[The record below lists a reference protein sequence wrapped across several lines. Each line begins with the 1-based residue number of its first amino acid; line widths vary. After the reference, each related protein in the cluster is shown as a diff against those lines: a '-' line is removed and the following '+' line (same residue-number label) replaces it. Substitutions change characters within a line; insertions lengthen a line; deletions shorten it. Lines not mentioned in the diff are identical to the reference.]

1 MNNID
6 KENERLQRIRS
17 QQLQSRDPLKKER
30 KKQDRITHQYQSR
43 QKYYVSQ
50 GISDVKH
57 KWKGLRIGIII
68 GLVVWIIL
76 AAFGTAAGVLGA
88 LVLNVA
94 VGAQFREL
102 LYEVT
107 TTDAVTFISI
117 SALTIG
123 VAALASCIPARRA
136 AKVDPMVALRCE

>member
-43 QKYYVSQ
+43 QKYSVSQ

-57 KWKGLRIGIII
+57 KWKGLMIGIII

-76 AAFGTAAGVLGA
+76 AAFVQAAWVDLVGIVAIVACPILGFM
-88 LVLNVA
+88 L
-94 VGAQFREL
+94 GSSFDWRDEL
-102 LYEVT
+102 RDV
-107 TTDAVTFISI
+107 
-117 SALTIG
+117 
-123 VAALASCIPARRA
+123 
-136 AKVDPMVALRCE
+136 